1 MSRKPKQQ
9 LLDVV
14 VVIGMVDIAD
24 DGTRYATSTV
34 IRGDLNER
42 DYDKMLRTIGRLC
55 VWSEMTRA
63 DETTWR
69 KVE

>member
-1 MSRKPKQQ
+1 MSRRQKQQ

-34 IRGDLNER
+34 IRGDLDYR
-42 DYDKMLRTIGRLC
+42 DYGKMLRAIGRLC
-55 VWSEMTRA
+55 VWSEIVG
-63 DETTWR
+63 
-69 KVE
+69 KVNK

>member
-9 LLDVV
+9 LLDIV

-34 IRGDLNER
+34 IRGDLDDR
-42 DYDKMLRTIGRLC
+42 DYGKMLRAIGRLC
-55 VWSEMTRA
+55 VWSEIARA

>member
-1 MSRKPKQQ
+1 MSRRPKQQ

-34 IRGDLNER
+34 IRGDLDDREGEQMR
-42 DYDKMLRTIGRLC
+42 RFSG
-55 VWSEMTRA
+55 SPARA

-69 KVE
+69 EDEA